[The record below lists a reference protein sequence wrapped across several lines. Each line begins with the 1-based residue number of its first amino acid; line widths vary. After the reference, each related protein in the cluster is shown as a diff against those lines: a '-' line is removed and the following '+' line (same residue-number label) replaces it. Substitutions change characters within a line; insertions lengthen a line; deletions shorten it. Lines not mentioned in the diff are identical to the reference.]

1 MKKML
6 LSGIAGW
13 MAFSMLL
20 PVQAAEVQPYC
31 GIGCCD
37 VAQCFTDA
45 DNDGICGDHCFLDED
60 GDGICDNCLGNG
72 ANCPGYAD
80 ADGNGV
86 CDSYEGAAA
95 GRGHHGRG
103 HGCMR

>member
-1 MKKML
+1 MPTATGCAASRACPNYVDD
-6 LSGIAGW
+6 SGSGACGSYGGSCPRGAG
-13 MAFSMLL
+13 ACSGY
-20 PVQAAEVQPYC
+20 A
-31 GIGCCD
+31 
-37 VAQCFTDA
+37 DA
-45 DNDGICGDHCFLDED
+45 D